1 MAPRSPRAL
10 GDDPDSVV
18 ALVVHKPRG
27 HVSERFPP
35 GVSRDP
41 LGRPSAYELLPRSL
55 DPGASSLGAVGRLD
69 AETSGL
75 LVFTS
80 SPALNLALRAGGV
93 AKTYVA
99 TVGARRLSDARLAR
113 AVASAEIPLTR
124 RDDDRAPDAEA
135 WTKPATARLLGR
147 RVARRLAEDAAE
159 DAATDA
165 AEDSATDA
173 HAATEPPTRE
183 PLPPASAASRVGDP
197 FAEPFAAEEH
207 WRRHRANALGLRA
220 SDDLLADR
228 FEVAEVEI
236 ATRDGMNVGGSA
248 RLLIGRRSFSSRTRL
263 FFERV
268 YERGNGV
275 STGPSS
281 PEPARV
287 GASSLDFRARRRISP
302 HPIHT
307 SLGPPFSVASG
318 FVLRRPRAHTPSRS
332 PADPRVRSTAM
343 AFSTAA
349 RPTPAP
355 ARPVAL
361 AGGGLPVRRRLPVAA
376 RRGSPCLLYTSDAA
390 DE

>member
-1 MAPRSPRAL
+1 
-10 GDDPDSVV
+10 
-18 ALVVHKPRG
+18 
-27 HVSERFPP
+27 
-35 GVSRDP
+35 
-41 LGRPSAYELLPRSL
+41 
-55 DPGASSLGAVGRLD
+55 LD

-147 RVARRLAEDAAE
+147 RVARRLADDAAE

-165 AEDSATDA
+165 AS
-173 HAATEPPTRE
+173 EPPTRE
-183 PLPPASAASRVGDP
+183 PLPPASATSRVGDP

-236 ATRDGMNVGGSA
+236 ATRDGKFHQVRRLVQRAGLKMRHLRRTRVGPVGMEGVDAPGAWRALTGDEIEDILRRGGGGGRDREAGDGADSGEDREDA
-248 RLLIGRRSFSSRTRL
+248 RSSR
-263 FFERV
+263 V
-268 YERGNGV
+268 GNDD
-275 STGPSS
+275 S
-281 PEPARV
+281 
-287 GASSLDFRARRRISP
+287 
-302 HPIHT
+302 
-307 SLGPPFSVASG
+307 
-318 FVLRRPRAHTPSRS
+318 
-332 PADPRVRSTAM
+332 
-343 AFSTAA
+343 
-349 RPTPAP
+349 
-355 ARPVAL
+355 
-361 AGGGLPVRRRLPVAA
+361 
-376 RRGSPCLLYTSDAA
+376 
-390 DE
+390 

>member
-55 DPGASSLGAVGRLD
+55 DPGAPSLGAVGRLD

-207 WRRHRANALGLRA
+207 WRRHRACALGLRA

-236 ATRDGMNVGGSA
+236 ATRDGKFHQVR
-248 RLLIGRRSFSSRTRL
+248 RLVRRAGLKMRHLRRTRVGPVGMEGVDAPGAWREL
-263 FFERV
+263 TGDEIEDILR
-268 YERGNGV
+268 RGG
-275 STGPSS
+275 GGGRDR
-281 PEPARV
+281 EAGD
-287 GASSLDFRARRRISP
+287 GADSGEDREDARRR
-302 HPIHT
+302 
-307 SLGPPFSVASG
+307 A
-318 FVLRRPRAHTPSRS
+318 
-332 PADPRVRSTAM
+332 
-343 AFSTAA
+343 
-349 RPTPAP
+349 
-355 ARPVAL
+355 
-361 AGGGLPVRRRLPVAA
+361 
-376 RRGSPCLLYTSDAA
+376 
-390 DE
+390 

>member
-55 DPGASSLGAVGRLD
+55 DPGAPSLGAVGRLD

-165 AEDSATDA
+165 ATEPPTRPNLQSDRTS
-173 HAATEPPTRE
+173 AATEPPTRE

-207 WRRHRANALGLRA
+207 WRRHRACALGLRA

-236 ATRDGMNVGGSA
+236 ATRDGKFHQVR
-248 RLLIGRRSFSSRTRL
+248 RLVRRAGLKMRHLRRTRVGPVGMEGVDAPGAWREL
-263 FFERV
+263 TGDEIEDILR
-268 YERGNGV
+268 RGG
-275 STGPSS
+275 GGGRDR
-281 PEPARV
+281 EAGD
-287 GASSLDFRARRRISP
+287 GADSGEDREDARRR
-302 HPIHT
+302 
-307 SLGPPFSVASG
+307 A
-318 FVLRRPRAHTPSRS
+318 
-332 PADPRVRSTAM
+332 
-343 AFSTAA
+343 
-349 RPTPAP
+349 
-355 ARPVAL
+355 
-361 AGGGLPVRRRLPVAA
+361 
-376 RRGSPCLLYTSDAA
+376 
-390 DE
+390 